1 MTLPRRLALVLCCTT
16 LLYLSGCTVL
26 GMVADNVIFD
36 EEQRHRPIMEQG
48 HPNTD
53 QVLFGQLGLEADI
66 AIVKKVIEAVKTEPE
81 PPAKRCLMENG
92 IRICYEQGA
101 EGY

>member
-1 MTLPRRLALVLCCTT
+1 MTLPRHLALVLCCTT
-16 LLYLSGCTVL
+16 LPYLSGCTVL
-26 GMVADNVIFD
+26 GMVADNAIF
-36 EEQRHRPIMEQG
+36 EEEERHRPIMEQG

-66 AIVKKVIEAVKTEPE
+66 AIVKKVIAVVQNKPE
-81 PPAKRCLMENG
+81 PAAKRCIYENG
-92 IRICYEQGA
+92 IRICFEQGA